1 MPNKKKGTNKDGLP
15 ITEKDIEVA
24 KTMTLKNDFYNDVL
38 SAVNM
43 VKGGEGMGG
52 RWEKEWGAA
61 DIGKREQL
69 GRKKQAARLSMESW
83 LGYQGPQDFY
93 YYKKGFPIKTYQ
105 NRAAS
110 KLLDL
115 FISHLHESK
124 ERSEDGKGDPTY
136 IAIMNDA
143 VPEEGLT
150 LVDETMPSGLKI
162 TKKNAAKMK
171 DLFEWIHDPNN
182 RGKLILQMKNAKTTW
197 GWCENRYETYD
208 NKCLGG
214 GRRKSRRKSKRRKSR
229 KKKRRRKS
237 KKKKRRRKRKRT
249 KKRRRKRRR

>member
-24 KTMTLKNDFYNDVL
+24 KTMTLKNDFYNDVVL
-38 SAVNM
+38 AVNM
-43 VKGGEGMGG
+43 KKGGEGMGG
-52 RWEKEWGAA
+52 RWEKEWGAP
-61 DIGKREQL
+61 DIGPREQL

-93 YYKKGFPIKTYQ
+93 YYKKGHMVKTYQ

-115 FISHLHESK
+115 FLSHLDESK

-136 IAIMNDA
+136 IAIMNNA

-150 LVDETMPSGLKI
+150 LED
-162 TKKNAAKMK
+162 
-171 DLFEWIHDPNN
+171 
-182 RGKLILQMKNAKTTW
+182 
-197 GWCENRYETYD
+197 
-208 NKCLGG
+208 
-214 GRRKSRRKSKRRKSR
+214 
-229 KKKRRRKS
+229 
-237 KKKKRRRKRKRT
+237 
-249 KKRRRKRRR
+249 